1 MTQQIMELARA
12 LGNPT
17 QQEEGLL
24 FTLCEAAAKELSAS
38 LRDGVTPEQCAE
50 SFAVAGAWLAL
61 SGLEVSRGPGQA
73 QSFSAGD
80 LTVHGGDAQGKA
92 AMLRRQAMTLMG
104 GWVKDRNFLF
114 YGVTSR

>member
-1 MTQQIMELARA
+1 MTQRIMELART
-12 LGNPT
+12 LGSPT

-24 FTLCEAAAKELSAS
+24 FTLCEAAAKELTAA

-61 SGLEVSRGPGQA
+61 SGLEVSRGAGQA

-80 LTVHGGDAQGKA
+80 LTIRTGDAQSKA
-92 AMLRRQAMTLMG
+92 QMLRRQAMMLMR
-104 GWVKDRNFLF
+104 GWIKDRNFLF
-114 YGVTSR
+114 YGVTSL

>member
-1 MTQQIMELARA
+1 MTQQIMELART

-24 FTLCEAAAKELSAS
+24 ATLCEAAVAELTAS

-50 SFAVAGAWLAL
+50 NFAVAGAWLAL
-61 SGLEVSRGPGQA
+61 SGLEISRGAAQV

-80 LTVHGGDAQGKA
+80 VTVHSGDVQDKA
-92 AMLRRQAMTLMG
+92 AMLRKQAMTLMG